1 MMQRSAGGG
10 ISHFGLSVPERGD
23 RMGSAVLG
31 EAISSIRDWSVT
43 EAKEPRGP
51 RATEAFGS
59 LVFND
64 EVQQTRLPKPVYHA
78 LRRTMTHGEPLDPSV
93 ADAVASAMKE
103 WAVEHGATHYTHWFQ
118 PLTGITAEKHDSF
131 LSPTSD
137 GRAVAEFS
145 GKELVRGEPDA
156 SSFPSGGMRSTF
168 EARGYTAWDPTS
180 PPWLLKSGNSTTLV
194 IPTAFVSWTGEALDK
209 KTPLLRSMEALSKQA
224 VRILRLFGSTAER
237 VVTTCGPEQEYF
249 LNDRYFYLARPDLIN
264 AGRTLFGA
272 KPPKGQELEDQ
283 YFGAIPDR
291 VMAFMSD
298 VESELYKVGVP
309 VKTRHNEVAPS
320 QYEIA
325 PVFENANVATD
336 HQMMVMETMKRTAP
350 KYGLACLLHEKP
362 FAGVNGSGKH
372 LNWSMS
378 DDEGN
383 NLLSPGANPHDK
395 MQFLVFCTAVIR
407 AVNKWQGLLRA
418 SIASAGNDH
427 RLGADEAPPATL
439 SIFLGDMLTDIFEQ
453 IETGGAK
460 TTKHGGELD
469 TGVLVLPKLP
479 RDAGDRNRTSPFAFT
494 GNKFEFR
501 AVSSNQSIA
510 YPNIALNVAV
520 TESID
525 YLATELEKATKAGKT
540 LESAVAELLPKVIK
554 ENKRIIFNGNN
565 YSREWEKEAGKRGL
579 LNLKNTVDALPPL
592 VSKDVVSIFE
602 KYKVLNERELRARYE
617 VMVETYNK
625 TVNVEGQ
632 LMVLMANRYIL
643 PAALEYQRDV
653 GESVAAVKAGGGKTA
668 HGRKTLNTL
677 TKLVDEFG
685 RRTEALARALEHEAA
700 GSAEK
705 HAKHFRDVV
714 IPAMAALR
722 EAGDELELMIPHET
736 WPLATYREM

>member
-1 MMQRSAGGG
+1 
-10 ISHFGLSVPERGD
+10 
-23 RMGSAVLG
+23 MGSRVLG
-31 EAISSIRDWSVT
+31 EAIGSIRNWSVT
-43 EAKEPRGP
+43 EAKEPRTP
-51 RATEAFGS
+51 RVSEAFGS
-59 LVFND
+59 LVFSD
-64 EVQQTRLPKPVYHA
+64 EVQQTRLPKPIYHA
-78 LRRTMTHGEPLDPSV
+78 LRRTMTHGEPLDVSV

-131 LSPTSD
+131 VSPTSD
-137 GRAVAEFS
+137 GKAVLEFS

-180 PPWLLKSGNSTTLV
+180 PPWLLKSGNATTLV

-224 VRILRLFGSTAER
+224 VRILKLFGSTAER

-249 LNDRYFYLARPDLIN
+249 LIDQYFYLSRPDLIN

-291 VMAFMSD
+291 VMAFMSE
-298 VESELYKVGVP
+298 VETELYKVGVP

-336 HQMMVMETMKRTAP
+336 HQMMMMETLKRSAP
-350 KYGLACLLHEKP
+350 KFGLACLLHEKP

-383 NLLSPGANPHDK
+383 NLLSPGANTHDN

-407 AVNKWQGLLRA
+407 AVNRWQGLLRA

-427 RLGADEAPPATL
+427 RLGANEAPPAIL

-453 IETGGAK
+453 IEKGGAK
-460 TTKHGGELD
+460 STKHGGVLD

-501 AVSSNQSIA
+501 AVSSNQSIG
-510 YPNIALNVAV
+510 YPNIVLNLAV

-525 YLATELEKATKAGKT
+525 YIATELEKGVQGGKS
-540 LESAVAELLPKVIK
+540 LNEAVAALLPKVIK
-554 ENKRIIFNGNN
+554 ENKQIIFNGNG
-565 YSREWEKEAGKRGL
+565 YSKEWEKEAGKRGL
-579 LNLKNTVDALPPL
+579 LNLKNTVDALPQL
-592 VSKDVVSIFE
+592 ITKDATKLFE
-602 KYKVLNERELRARYE
+602 TYKILNERELRARYE
-617 VMVETYNK
+617 IMVETYNK

-643 PAALEYQRDV
+643 PVVFEYQKDV
-653 GESVAAVKAGGGKTA
+653 AQSVSAVKAAGAKSVEGK
-668 HGRKTLNTL
+668 KTLDAL
-677 TKLVDEFG
+677 TKLVDELK
-685 RRTEALARALEHEAA
+685 RRTDKLEKALDHESA
-700 GSAEK
+700 SAEK

-714 IPAMAALR
+714 VPAMAALR
-722 EAGDELELMIPHET
+722 ETGDQLELMVPHES
-736 WPLATYREM
+736 WPLATYREMLFIK

>member
-1 MMQRSAGGG
+1 
-10 ISHFGLSVPERGD
+10 
-23 RMGSAVLG
+23 MGSRVLG
-31 EAISSIRDWSVT
+31 EAIGSIRNWSVT

-51 RATEAFGS
+51 RVTEAFGS

-64 EVQQTRLPKPVYHA
+64 EVQQTRLPKPIYHA
-78 LRRTMTHGEPLDPSV
+78 LRRTMTQGEPLDISV

-131 LSPTSD
+131 LSPTTD
-137 GRAVAEFS
+137 GKAVLEFS

-180 PPWLLKSGNSTTLV
+180 PPWLLKSGNATTLV

-224 VRILRLFGSTAER
+224 VRILKLFGSTAER

-249 LNDRYFYLARPDLIN
+249 LIDQYFYLSRPDLIN

-291 VMAFMSD
+291 VMAFMSE
-298 VESELYKVGVP
+298 VETELYKVGVP

-336 HQMMVMETMKRTAP
+336 HQMMLMETLKRSAP
-350 KYGLACLLHEKP
+350 KFGLACLLHEKP

-383 NLLSPGANPHDK
+383 NLLGPGANPHDN
-395 MQFLVFCTAVIR
+395 MQFLVFCSAVIR
-407 AVNKWQGLLRA
+407 AVNRWQGLLRA

-427 RLGADEAPPATL
+427 RLGANEAPPAIL

-453 IETGGAK
+453 IEKGSAK
-460 TTKHGGELD
+460 STKHGGMLD

-501 AVSSNQSIA
+501 AVSSNQSIG
-510 YPNIALNVAV
+510 YPNIVLNLAV

-525 YLATELEKATKAGKT
+525 YIATELEKAVKGGKS
-540 LESAVAELLPKVIK
+540 LNQAVAELLPKVIK
-554 ENKRIIFNGNN
+554 ENKRIIFNGNG
-565 YSREWEKEAGKRGL
+565 YSKEWEKEAGKRGL
-579 LNLKNTVDALPPL
+579 LNLKNTVDALPQL
-592 VSKDVVSIFE
+592 VTKDAVTLFE
-602 KYKVLNERELRARYE
+602 TYKILNERELHARYE
-617 VMVETYNK
+617 IMVETYNK

-643 PAALEYQRDV
+643 PAAFEYQKDV
-653 GESVAAVKAGGGKTA
+653 ALSVAAVKSAGGKSVEGK
-668 HGRKTLNTL
+668 KTLDAL
-677 TKLVDEFG
+677 TKLTDEFK
-685 RRTEALARALEHEAA
+685 RRADKLAKALDHES

-714 IPAMAALR
+714 VPAMAALR
-722 EAGDELELMIPHET
+722 ETGDQLEVMLPHEA
-736 WPLATYREM
+736 WPLATYREMLFIK

>member
-1 MMQRSAGGG
+1 
-10 ISHFGLSVPERGD
+10 
-23 RMGSAVLG
+23 MGSRVLG
-31 EAISSIRDWSVT
+31 EAIGAIRNWSVT
-43 EAKEPRGP
+43 EAKEPRAP
-51 RATEAFGS
+51 RVAEAFGS

-64 EVQQTRLPKPVYHA
+64 EVQQTRLPKPIYHA
-78 LRRTMTHGEPLDPSV
+78 LRRTMTHGEPLDISV

-131 LSPTSD
+131 LSPTTD
-137 GRAVAEFS
+137 GKAVLEFS

-180 PPWLLKSGNSTTLV
+180 PPWLLRSGNATTLV

-224 VRILRLFGSTAER
+224 VRVLKLFGSTAER
-237 VVTTCGPEQEYF
+237 VITTCGPEQEYF
-249 LNDRYFYLARPDLIN
+249 LIDQYFYLSRPDLIN

-291 VMAFMSD
+291 VMAFMSE
-298 VESELYKVGVP
+298 VETELYKVGVP

-325 PVFENANVATD
+325 PVFEDANVATD
-336 HQMMVMETMKRTAP
+336 HQMMMMETLKRSAP
-350 KYGLACLLHEKP
+350 KFGLACLLHEKP

-383 NLLSPGANPHDK
+383 NLLGPGASPHDN
-395 MQFLVFCTAVIR
+395 MQFLVFCSAVIR
-407 AVNKWQGLLRA
+407 AVNRWQGLLRA

-427 RLGADEAPPATL
+427 RLGANEAPPAIL

-453 IETGGAK
+453 IEKGSAK
-460 TTKHGGELD
+460 SSKHGGMLD

-501 AVSSNQSIA
+501 AVSSNQSIG
-510 YPNIALNVAV
+510 YPNIVLNLAV

-525 YLATELEKATKAGKT
+525 YMATELEKAVTGGKT
-540 LESAVAELLPKVIK
+540 LNQAVAELLPKVIK
-554 ENKRIIFNGNN
+554 ENKRIIFNGNG
-565 YSREWEKEAGKRGL
+565 YSKEWEKEAGKRGL
-579 LNLKNTVDALPPL
+579 LNLKNTVDALPQL
-592 VSKDVVSIFE
+592 VTKDAVTLFE
-602 KYKVLNERELRARYE
+602 TYKILNERELHARYE
-617 VMVETYNK
+617 IMVETYNK

-643 PAALEYQRDV
+643 PAAFGYQKDV
-653 GESVAAVKAGGGKTA
+653 AQSVVAVKSAGGTSVEGK
-668 HGRKTLNTL
+668 KTLDAL
-677 TKLVDEFG
+677 TKLTDEFK
-685 RRTEALARALEHEAA
+685 RRADRLAKALDHES

-705 HAKHFRDVV
+705 HAKHYRDVV
-714 IPAMAALR
+714 VPAMSALR
-722 EAGDELELMIPHET
+722 ETGDQLEVVIPHES
-736 WPLATYREM
+736 WPLATYREMLFIK

>member
-1 MMQRSAGGG
+1 
-10 ISHFGLSVPERGD
+10 
-23 RMGSAVLG
+23 MGSAVLS
-31 EAISSIRDWSVT
+31 EAISAIRDWSVSD
-43 EAKEPRGP
+43 AKER
-51 RATEAFGS
+51 RTEKTAESFGS

-64 EVQQTRLPKPVYHA
+64 EVQQARLPKPVYHA
-78 LRRTMTHGEPLDPSV
+78 LRRTITHGVPLDLSA
-93 ADAVASAMKE
+93 ADAIAAAMRD

-131 LSPTSD
+131 VQPGAD
-137 GRAVAEFS
+137 GKAVLEFS
-145 GKELVRGEPDA
+145 GKELIRGEPDA

-180 PPWLLKSGNSTTLV
+180 PPWLLYSGGAVTLV

-224 VRILRLFGSTAER
+224 VRVLKLFGSTAER

-249 LNDRYFYLARPDLIN
+249 LIDRYFYLSRPDLIN

-291 VMAFMSD
+291 VMAFMSES
-298 VESELYKVGVP
+298 ESELYKVGVP

-336 HQMMVMETMKRTAP
+336 HQMMTMETMRRTAP

-372 LNWSMS
+372 LNWSIS
-378 DDEGN
+378 DDEGH
-383 NLLSPGANPHDK
+383 NLLSPGANPHDN
-395 MQFLVFCTAVIR
+395 MQFLVFCVAVVR

-418 SIASAGNDH
+418 AIASAGNDH
-427 RLGADEAPPATL
+427 RLGANEAPPAII
-439 SIFLGDMLTDIFEQ
+439 SVFLGDMLTDIFEQ
-453 IETGGAK
+453 IEKGGARS
-460 TTKHGGELD
+460 TKHGGELD
-469 TGVLVLPKLP
+469 TGVMVLPKLP

-520 TESID
+520 TESLD
-525 YLATELEKATKAGKT
+525 YMTTELEKATESGKS
-540 LESAVAELLPKVIK
+540 LEQAVVELLPKVIK
-554 ENKRIIFNGNN
+554 DSKRIIFNGNN
-565 YSREWEKEAGKRGL
+565 YSKEWEKEAGKRGL
-579 LNLKNTVDALPPL
+579 LNLKNTIDALPQL
-592 VSKDVVSIFE
+592 VTKDVIGIFE
-602 KYKVLNERELRARYE
+602 KYKVLNEREVHARYE
-617 VMVETYNK
+617 IMVETYNK

-643 PAALEYQRDV
+643 PAALEYQTRIA
-653 GESVAAVKAGGGKTA
+653 ESVAAVKAAGGKSIEAKKALNGLTA
-668 HGRKTLNTL
+668 Q
-677 TKLVDEFG
+677 VDEFK
-685 RRTEALARALEHEAA
+685 RATDKLQNELEHEGNGDAA
-700 GSAEK
+700 K
-705 HAKHFRDVV
+705 HAKHYRDKV

-722 EAGDELELMIPHET
+722 EAGDELELKIPHEL
-736 WPLATYREM
+736 WPLATYREMLFIK